1 MRPGSPEN
9 IKNSE
14 EMIMPN
20 DATFELMAELQN
32 QQRAA
37 VSLMVPPTYNIDDMD
52 PRACMIDLIFSG
64 CYCLCSSKAIDPKRP
79 GMIYIDGEPTEAPL
93 IPKLMPM
100 FGQIIG
106 IRARRYLLDYGRD
119 YEIRYAGAY
128 DTEGLEIPEFCF
140 ILKTLSRKNPGERY
154 PEHDEI
160 VLRAA
165 RECAVLLKNENH
177 TLPLG
182 ENAAVNVFGAAA
194 VVFRSGCLGA
204 GKINPRYCIRVRE
217 GIEKYT
223 SLRLNEEL
231 YGFYTQE
238 KNVLPSEEMI
248 GWAKGLND
256 TAVIFLSRGSSEAH
270 DVLPEKGGYYLTD
283 EERELVKGVSEKFSK
298 TVAVLNVAHPI
309 ETGWIEE
316 YGIDAVLVTGL
327 SGMMGG
333 RALAEILEGKV
344 SPSGKLPTTWAKDYW
359 DYPSARN
366 FLTMKDVREKYAGQD
381 IKYLATVYEEGLYV
395 GYRYFDTFGVK
406 PAYRFGHGLSYTD
419 FEKKVIS
426 ASPDSV
432 KVSVRNIGERAGN
445 EVVQLYAGL
454 PDGKLEQPA
463 RRLVAFAKTKELNP
477 GEAETVILPV
487 SESRLK
493 SYDEER
499 AEWIIEAGRVSY
511 YLDNM
516 DDKPVY
522 EYENTEQILCMA
534 VKNRVRCPIRIMELS
549 KKNPDSYPQGK
560 LTQGFTE
567 DQLPYMAERD
577 YSFSGRE
584 MDKTADHVIPFEEV
598 VKDSRLVE
606 AFVAQMSDYEL
617 ARLSVGGRTG
627 WGMEDKG
634 FAGMLYDGETLS
646 KYRIPEYYFADGN
659 NGVNLFEPNIGF
671 PTSASMAATWNE
683 ELSHQEGVSIATEAK
698 DMGIHCLL
706 APAMNLHRNILCGRN
721 SEYFSEDPFLAGRM
735 AGQESRGFE
744 DIGIASCL
752 KHFFAN
758 NAETMRNLNHSIM
771 SERTAREL
779 YIAAFEAAFEVN
791 MPDTV
796 MTGYNAANGAY
807 CADDPELLQGILR
820 EELGFTGYVMT
831 DWNGYGN
838 LGMDRLAAAG
848 VGWIAPGSL
857 DDTFVTPIVEALASG
872 KLSRARL
879 QNNLAGLIK
888 VIIKYR
894 KELEGLQ

>member
-1 MRPGSPEN
+1 
-9 IKNSE
+9 
-14 EMIMPN
+14 MPN
-20 DATFELMAELQN
+20 DATFELMAGLQN
-32 QQRAA
+32 QQKAS

-52 PRACMIDLIFSG
+52 SRACMISLAYSG
-64 CYCLCSSKAIDPKRP
+64 CYCVCASKTIDRERP
-79 GMIYIDGEPTEAPL
+79 GMVYIDGMPSEPPL
-93 IPKLMPM
+93 ILQPMPM
-100 FGQIIG
+100 FGQLVG
-106 IRARRYLLDYGRD
+106 IRVRKYLLDYGRD
-119 YEIRYAGAY
+119 YEIRYAEAY
-128 DTEGLEIPEFCF
+128 DTDGMEIPEFCF
-140 ILKTLSRKNPGERY
+140 TLRTLFRREPGEKY

-160 VLRAA
+160 VLQAA
-165 RECAVLLKNENH
+165 RESAVLLKNENH
-177 TLPLG
+177 ALPLG
-182 ENAAVNVFGAAA
+182 GNVTVNVFGAAA

-204 GKINPRYCIRVRE
+204 GKINPRYCIRVKE
-217 GIEKYT
+217 GMEKYS
-223 SLRLNEEL
+223 SLRLNQEL
-231 YGFYTQE
+231 YDFYTE
-238 KNVLPSEEMI
+238 ERNVLPPEEMVVR
-248 GWAKGLND
+248 ARELSD
-256 TAVIFLSRGSSEAH
+256 TAVVFLSRGSSEAH
-270 DVLPEKGGYYLTD
+270 DILPEKGGYYLTD
-283 EERELVKGVSEKFSK
+283 EERALVRGLSERFPR

-344 SPSGKLPTTWAKDYW
+344 SPSGKLPTTWAEDYQ

-366 FLTMKDVREKYAGQD
+366 FLTMKDVRERYAGQD
-381 IKYLATVYEEGLYV
+381 IKYLATVYEEGLYI

-419 FEKKVIS
+419 FEKKVVA

-432 KVSVRNIGERAGN
+432 KVSVRNTGGCAGK

-463 RRLVAFAKTKELNP
+463 RRLAAFAKTRELQP
-477 GEAETVILPV
+477 GEAETVTLSV
-487 SESRLK
+487 SGSRLK

-499 AEWIIEAGRVSY
+499 AEWIIEAGRITY
-511 YLDNM
+511 FLDG
-516 DDKPVY
+516 KPIF
-522 EYENTEQILCMA
+522 EYENAGKVLRK
-534 VKNRVRCPIRIMELS
+534 VKNRVQCPIQIRELS
-549 KKNPDSYPQGK
+549 KKDPESYPQGK

-567 DQLPYMAERD
+567 DRLPYMAERD

-584 MDKTADHVIPFEEV
+584 LENVADHMITFDEV
-598 VKDSRLVE
+598 ARDKGLAE
-606 AFVAQMSDYEL
+606 AFVAQMSDREL

-634 FAGMLYDGETLS
+634 FAGMLYDGEALS
-646 KYRIPEYYFADGN
+646 KYGIPEYYFADGN

-671 PTSASMAATWNE
+671 PTSAAMAATWNE
-683 ELSHQEGVSIATEAK
+683 ALSYQEGVAIATEAK
-698 DMGIHCLL
+698 DMGIQCLL

-735 AGQESRGFE
+735 AGQEGKGFE
-744 DIGIASCL
+744 DTGIASSL

-758 NAETMRNLNHSIM
+758 NAETMRNLNHSLM

-779 YIAAFEAAFEVN
+779 YITAFETAFEVH

-838 LGMDRLAAAG
+838 LGTDRLAAAG
-848 VGWIAPGSL
+848 VSWIAPGSP
-857 DDTFVTPIVEALASG
+857 DDTLVAPVVEALASG
-872 KLSRARL
+872 RLSRARL
-879 QNNLAGLIK
+879 QKNLVDLVR
-888 VIIKYR
+888 VIVKYR
-894 KELEGLQ
+894 GC